1 MSDDR
6 FDEWVR
12 EAARDYN
19 RPPDIPPR
27 DAMWDAIQSRRSKTE
42 APGEGTRPA
51 AAVVVA
57 LDSRSRAR
65 SAARPWMLAAAA
77 MLLVAAGIGIGRLTS
92 ARPTHGT
99 NDLAG
104 VQPAPAAPTPVAP
117 SADTSVRVA
126 DARPG
131 PDEGAGRPQAPSP
144 GSADAGTRSTGAD
157 LAIPTGY
164 DVLAAQHLSAA
175 EALLVSFRA
184 SEDTSMDA
192 IMRRW
197 ARDLLSTTRLLADS
211 PAGQDPVRRR
221 LFNDLE
227 LILVQLSHLPTH
239 DATLDRELIDQAIS
253 RRQVI
258 TRIRTSIPPGFV
270 SGT

>member
-12 EAARDYN
+12 EAAQDYN

-27 DAMWDAIQSRRSKTE
+27 DAMWDAIQARRSETD
-42 APGEGTRPA
+42 APGDRTPPA
-51 AAVVVA
+51 AAGVVA
-57 LDSRSRAR
+57 LDSRPRAR
-65 SAARPWMLAAAA
+65 FAVRPWMLAAAA
-77 MLLVAAGIGIGRLTS
+77 VLLVATGIGIGRLTS
-92 ARPTHGT
+92 ARPGA
-99 NDLAG
+99 NEVAG
-104 VQPAPAAPTPVAP
+104 VQSAAQTPAPVVP
-117 SADTSVRVA
+117 SPDTSNRVSA
-126 DARPG
+126 AQPAAG
-131 PDEGAGRPQAPSP
+131 PRTGEQLTPSSGNNIGNGSTNAAGAIA
-144 GSADAGTRSTGAD
+144 
-157 LAIPTGY
+157 TGY

-184 SEDTSMDA
+184 SEDTAMDVV
-192 IMRRW
+192 MRRW

-211 PAGQDPVRRR
+211 PAGQDPARRR

-227 LILVQLSHLPTH
+227 LILVQLSQLPAH